1 MKFFKSRKIIII
13 ICIILAAVIS
23 IAILAHKNSLQAIT
37 ADAQQRTSAAFKGTL
52 DVTLSGSGTVSPFNR
67 KEIVSAVDGVVTEN
81 YLEEGKSFKKG
92 DLLIKFNDSDVQLS
106 VKQRENALNQKRMSA
121 VDSNISNGALHIT
134 APFTGRIAEVSISEG
149 DEVKE
154 NQVLMTI
161 VEDSV
166 LKAQVVFENTAAS
179 QFNGIHTVQVHLPDF
194 MTSLSGKIQSVSQ
207 VSGDA
212 HVIVTVDNPG
222 SLTSGNSV
230 WAEAKTASGAIT
242 SNEGILEFTKK
253 ETITA
258 AVSGKV
264 SNLTALKDM
273 KVTQG
278 TILLN
283 IAGDD
288 LPYKVESKQLEIEQA
303 EVELKLA
310 QEKLDFYTIKAPFD
324 STAVSV
330 SNLDPGDSIESG
342 TSLAIMMDTSKMTF
356 DLDIDELDISSVE
369 TGQKVNVTCDALE
382 DMEII
387 GEVTAIAPEGTT
399 SNGVTSYKVTVTI
412 PGIENLKSGMNVDAV
427 IQVYN
432 KENALLVPVEAL
444 EKRGDKYMIWVK
456 RENQQTAGRE
466 NNPVVPEKRPS
477 SSAGNQSP
485 AKRQRQPA
493 ADSYYSGAVPVEV
506 AIGMYNE
513 SYVEI
518 TSGLNE
524 GDMVV
529 LPALQA
535 SSTNKN
541 TNTQPQGGGGIGG
554 FGGMGGGMPAGGG
567 MPGGVMTGGGQTGN
581 RRQ

>member
-1 MKFFKSRKIIII
+1 MLFRS
-13 ICIILAAVIS
+13 
-23 IAILAHKNSLQAIT
+23 
-37 ADAQQRTSAAFKGTL
+37 
-52 DVTLSGSGTVSPFNR
+52 
-67 KEIVSAVDGVVTEN
+67 
-81 YLEEGKSFKKG
+81 
-92 DLLIKFNDSDVQLS
+92 
-106 VKQRENALNQKRMSA
+106 
-121 VDSNISNGALHIT
+121 
-134 APFTGRIAEVSISEG
+134 
-149 DEVKE
+149 
-154 NQVLMTI
+154 
-161 VEDSV
+161 
-166 LKAQVVFENTAAS
+166 
-179 QFNGIHTVQVHLPDF
+179 
-194 MTSLSGKIQSVSQ
+194 
-207 VSGDA
+207 
-212 HVIVTVDNPG
+212 
-222 SLTSGNSV
+222 
-230 WAEAKTASGAIT
+230 
-242 SNEGILEFTKK
+242 
-253 ETITA
+253 
-258 AVSGKV
+258 
-264 SNLTALKDM
+264 
-273 KVTQG
+273 
-278 TILLN
+278 
-283 IAGDD
+283 
-288 LPYKVESKQLEIEQA
+288 
-303 EVELKLA
+303 
-310 QEKLDFYTIKAPFD
+310 
-324 STAVSV
+324 
-330 SNLDPGDSIESG
+330 GDSIESG

-412 PGIENLKSGMNVDAV
+412 PGIENLKSGMNVNAV
-427 IQVYN
+427 I
-432 KENALLVPVEAL
+432 
-444 EKRGDKYMIWVK
+444 K

-466 NNPVVPEKRPS
+466 NNPVVPEATGTAKRPS